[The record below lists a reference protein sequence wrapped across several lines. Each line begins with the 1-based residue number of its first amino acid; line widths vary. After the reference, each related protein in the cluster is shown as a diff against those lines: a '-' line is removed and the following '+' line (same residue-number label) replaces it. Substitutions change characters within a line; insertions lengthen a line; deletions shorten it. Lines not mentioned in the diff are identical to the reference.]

1 MLHKCYT
8 NAASTLTHAGT
19 AEMVEKRMYVR
30 VYVCT
35 YVCMYVCIYIHTFSA
50 ACARNWVCPDWA
62 RFPPPKVQ
70 CMVRG
75 GVLILYFWPF
85 DVEFVGPWATFRTV
99 LAYKF
104 SKVSAQVHLLHK
116 VTRDLTFENLY
127 V

>member
-1 MLHKCYT
+1 
-8 NAASTLTHAGT
+8 
-19 AEMVEKRMYVR
+19 
-30 VYVCT
+30 
-35 YVCMYVCIYIHTFSA
+35 
-50 ACARNWVCPDWA
+50 
-62 RFPPPKVQ
+62 
-70 CMVRG
+70 MVRG

-127 V
+127 A